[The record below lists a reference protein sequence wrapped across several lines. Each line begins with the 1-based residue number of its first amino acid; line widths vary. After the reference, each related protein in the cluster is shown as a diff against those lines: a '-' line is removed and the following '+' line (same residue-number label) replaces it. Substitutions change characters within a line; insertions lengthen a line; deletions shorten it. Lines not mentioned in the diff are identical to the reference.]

1 MTLFL
6 ELAGWLGTAAL
17 LLAYALVSTR
27 RLPGDSPRYQALN
40 LVGGA
45 LVLVN
50 SFYHGAMP
58 SVAVIVFWI
67 GIAVFALSRVW
78 LADAKRGRNHRLH
91 RFHRFSTVLQKDY

>member
-1 MTLFL
+1 MNLL
-6 ELAGWLGTAAL
+6 ELCGWLGTAAL
-17 LLAYALVSTR
+17 LLAYALVSTP

-58 SVAVIVFWI
+58 SVAVNAFR
-67 GIAVFALSRVW
+67 IAIALFALTR
-78 LADAKRGRNHRLH
+78 AFRRKAG
-91 RFHRFSTVLQKDY
+91 

>member
-1 MTLFL
+1 MSISTLL
-6 ELAGWLGTAAL
+6 ELSGWLGTAAL

-58 SVAVIVFWI
+58 SVAVNVFWI
-67 GIAVFALSRVW
+67 AIALFAL
-78 LADAKRGRNHRLH
+78 GRAWQARQGHPPR
-91 RFHRFSTVLQKDY
+91 D

>member
-1 MTLFL
+1 MTLLL

-40 LVGGA
+40 LAGGG

-58 SVAVIVFWI
+58 SVAVNVFWI
-67 GIAVFALSRVW
+67 AIALFAL
-78 LADAKRGRNHRLH
+78 GRAFR
-91 RFHRFSTVLQKDY
+91 RSG

>member
-1 MTLFL
+1 MNLLL
-6 ELAGWLGTAAL
+6 ELSGWLGTAAL

-58 SVAVIVFWI
+58 SVAVNAFWI
-67 GIAVFALSRVW
+67 AIAVFALGRVW
-78 LADAKRGRNHRLH
+78 LARRRTA
-91 RFHRFSTVLQKDY
+91 

>member
-1 MTLFL
+1 MPTDLLL

-40 LVGGA
+40 LAGGG

-58 SVAVIVFWI
+58 SVAVNVFWI
-67 GIAVFALSRVW
+67 AIALFAL
-78 LADAKRGRNHRLH
+78 GRAFR
-91 RFHRFSTVLQKDY
+91 RSG